1 MRPLRRPAEGLEAW
15 RSAIGHPNTRL
26 QGYLC
31 EGIIR
36 TQEQL
41 DALPEGFTQFGR
53 KPILGTF
60 LFKDIRGSNYS
71 EGADGKIDSN
81 DKTYLSDKGTPRIN
95 YGFGF
100 NLSWKGITLD
110 AHFQGVGAYDRMLK
124 TKNGDGVF
132 QTGDKPYFELWTGDV
147 WRPDNV
153 DAKYPRVSG
162 EWQEEYGAAGSTYW
176 MRNGAYLRL
185 KNLNIGYT
193 LPRTW
198 FSKLGV
204 SNVQLFVNAT
214 NLFCISGMD
223 EMDPEQ
229 DTLDSYPLM
238 RTYTGGLS
246 INF

>member
-1 MRPLRRPAEGLEAW
+1 MVTAYSRQVINL
-15 RSAIGHPNTRL
+15 T
-26 QGYLC
+26 
-31 EGIIR
+31 
-36 TQEQL
+36 
-41 DALPEGFTQFGR
+41 
-53 KPILGTF
+53 
-60 LFKDIRGSNYS
+60 SNYGPAMS
-71 EGADGKIDSN
+71 GD
-81 DKTYLSDKGTPRIN
+81 RI
-95 YGFGF
+95 
-100 NLSWKGITLD
+100 
-110 AHFQGVGAYDRMLK
+110 
-124 TKNGDGVF
+124 
-132 QTGDKPYFELWTGDV
+132 
-147 WRPDNV
+147 
-153 DAKYPRVSG
+153 SG